1 MEMLLLNYLA
11 KQNNQVEECLRGIRT
26 NIQFCGTEIK
36 SILITSTTP
45 DEGKSSVTVELAR
58 SFAKSG
64 KRVLIID
71 TDMRKTV
78 MKNRYKIKT
87 ESGTPVKGLSHYLSG
102 QTSAD
107 SILYQTNIP
116 NMFMICAGQMVPNA
130 TEILDSKRFN
140 NLMNASAEHFDYVLV
155 DTAPLTAAIDS
166 SVVAKRCDGA
176 IMVIEP
182 EANPT
187 RIIQASKKQLEASG
201 VRILGVVLNKVKASK
216 NMYGKYYGA
225 YYGKYYGNE

>member
-11 KQNNQVEECLRGIRT
+11 KQNNQVEECLRAIRT

-36 SILITSTTP
+36 SILITSCTP

-64 KRVLIID
+64 KRVLVID

-78 MKNRYKIKT
+78 MKNRYQIKT
-87 ESGTPVKGLSHYLSG
+87 ENGVPINGLSHYLSG
-102 QTSAD
+102 QASAD
-107 SILYQTNIP
+107 SILYQTNVP
-116 NMFMICAGQMVPNA
+116 NLYMICAGQKVPNV
-130 TEILDSKRFN
+130 TEILDSKRFQS
-140 NLMNASAEHFDYVLV
+140 LMNASREHFDYVLV

-176 IMVIEP
+176 IMIIEP

-187 RIIQASKKQLEASG
+187 RLVQNCKKQLDSSG
-201 VRILGVVLNKVKASK
+201 VRILGVVLNKVKATK

-225 YYGKYYGNE
+225 YYGKYYGNN

>member
-1 MEMLLLNYLA
+1 MEMLLLNYLS
-11 KQNNQVEECLRGIRT
+11 KQNNQIEECLRGIRT
-26 NIQFCGTEIK
+26 NIQFCGTELK
-36 SILITSTTP
+36 SILITSCTP

-58 SFAKSG
+58 SFAKTG
-64 KRVLIID
+64 KKVLVID

-78 MKNRYKIKT
+78 MKNRYQIKT
-87 ESGTPVKGLSHYLSG
+87 ENGTPIKGLSHYLSG

-107 SILYQTNIP
+107 SILYQTNVP
-116 NMFMICAGQMVPNA
+116 NLFMILAGQSVPNV
-130 TEILDSKRFN
+130 TELLDSKRFN
-140 NLMNASAEHFDYVLV
+140 SLMNASGEHFDYVFV

-166 SVVAKRCDGA
+166 SIVAKKCDGA

-187 RIIQASKKQLEASG
+187 RLVQNCKKQLDASG
-201 VRILGVVLNKVKASK
+201 VRILGVVLNKVKTTK

-225 YYGKYYGNE
+225 YYGNYYGNN

>member
-11 KQNNQVEECLRGIRT
+11 KQNNQVEECLRAIRT

-36 SILITSTTP
+36 SILITSCTP
-45 DEGKSSVTVELAR
+45 NEGKSSVTVELAR

-64 KRVLIID
+64 KRVLVID

-78 MKNRYKIKT
+78 MKNRYQIKT
-87 ESGTPVKGLSHYLSG
+87 ESGVPIKGLSHYLSG

-107 SILYQTNIP
+107 SILYQTNVP
-116 NMFMICAGQMVPNA
+116 NLYMICAGQMVPNT
-130 TEILDSKRFN
+130 TEMLDSKRFQS
-140 NLMNASAEHFDYVLV
+140 LMNASQEHFDYVLV

-187 RIIQASKKQLEASG
+187 RLVQSCKKQLDSSG
-201 VRILGVVLNKVKASK
+201 VRILGVVLNKVKATK

-225 YYGKYYGNE
+225 YYGKYYGNN

>member
-1 MEMLLLNYLA
+1 MEMLLLNYLS

-36 SILITSTTP
+36 SILVTSCTP

-58 SFAKSG
+58 SFAKTG
-64 KRVLIID
+64 KRVLVID

-78 MKNRYKIKT
+78 MMNRYQIKT
-87 ESGTPVKGLSHYLSG
+87 ENGTPIKGLSHYLSG

-107 SILYQTNIP
+107 SILYQTNVP
-116 NMFMICAGQMVPNA
+116 NLFMILAGQRVPNV
-130 TEILDSKRFN
+130 TELLDSKRFN
-140 NLMNASAEHFDYVLV
+140 SLMNASVEHFDYVFI

-166 SVVAKRCDGA
+166 SVIAKKCDGA

-182 EANPT
+182 ETNPT
-187 RIIQASKKQLEASG
+187 RLVQNCKKQLDASG
-201 VRILGVVLNKVKASK
+201 VRILGVVLNKVKATK

-225 YYGKYYGNE
+225 YYGKYYGNN